1 MTVTVKHLPTLN
13 LNGTSYD
20 ELTSQQEIVIEK
32 INEAITAMS
41 LAAPHGRDF
50 QIDPDPHA
58 FRMAQADHL
67 QRMFK
72 LITVRD
78 VHAKILQHLVESHL
92 ENERMRGR

>member
-20 ELTSQQEIVIEK
+20 ELRQQQEMVIEK

-50 QIDPDPHA
+50 GLIWNY
-58 FRMAQADHL
+58 RLAQADHIERML
-67 QRMFK
+67 Q
-72 LITVRD
+72 LITLRD
-78 VHAKILQHLVESHL
+78 VHTKILEHLDESYL